1 MTDMRAVA
9 RALHGNYNHGRRSAS
24 VPGPGHLSRKDRS
37 LELWLGADGALAFH
51 SWAGDPRATI
61 AAYLRDFGLEPGEA
75 KADAAFQNRQV
86 TQEQH
91 RHRDDF
97 MVKEAARL
105 WGEAV
110 DPTHTLAHR
119 YLWDRG
125 LVLPAQAAGRALRFH
140 PSVWW
145 WEEDEDGDRRKLQ
158 VPALLAKL
166 SFIGTATDRG
176 RAVHVI
182 RLSRDGPGHLGK
194 RTYGSPSGLVCK
206 ISPHA
211 DVLERGLLA
220 VGEGIETMIG
230 AMLRYDAEPAWAF
243 GPSGQLNRFPTL
255 HHVQRLD
262 IFADFDGS
270 GIAAAFACARRWQ
283 AAGKQTAIHRRNQ
296 RGVDFA
302 EE

>member
-9 RALHGNYNHGRRSAS
+9 RALHGNYNTGRGSAS
-24 VPGPGHLSRKDRS
+24 VPGPGHRSRKDRS
-37 LELWLGADGALAFH
+37 LEIWIGADGTLAFH
-51 SWAGDPRATI
+51 SWAGDPRAVVER
-61 AAYLRDFGLEPGEA
+61 YLRDFGLEPGAA
-75 KADAAFQNRQV
+75 KIAADFQSRQV
-86 TQEQH
+86 AEEQ
-91 RHRDDF
+91 RRRRDDF
-97 MVKEAARL
+97 MVRAAAQL

-125 LVLPAQAAGRALRFH
+125 LVLPRQAAGRALRFH

-145 WEEDEDGDRRKLQ
+145 WEEDENGDRRKLQ

-176 RAVHVI
+176 RAVHAI
-182 RLSRDGPGHLGK
+182 RLSEDGPGHLGK
-194 RTYGSPSGLVCK
+194 KTYGSPIGLVCK

-211 DVLERGLLA
+211 DVLRRGVLA

-230 AMLRYDAEPAWAF
+230 AMLRYDADPAWAL
-243 GPSGQLNRFPTL
+243 GPEGQLARLPTL

-262 IFADFDGS
+262 IFADFDGP
-270 GIAAAFACARRWQ
+270 GLAAAFACARRWQ
-283 AAGKQTAIHRRNQ
+283 AADKQAAIHRRNQ
-296 RGVDFA
+296 RGADFA